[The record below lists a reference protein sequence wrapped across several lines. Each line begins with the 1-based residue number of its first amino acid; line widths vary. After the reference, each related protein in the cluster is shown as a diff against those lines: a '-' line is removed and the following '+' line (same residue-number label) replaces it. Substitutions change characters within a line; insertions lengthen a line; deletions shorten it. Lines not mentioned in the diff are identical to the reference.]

1 MIDPKRVGIQLFQVG
16 DTVRYSLDGARGI
29 VLKIEKNQC
38 HVIWEDYF
46 VSWEN
51 VDLLSKIKYLSK

>member
-1 MIDPKRVGIQLFQVG
+1 MIDPKRVGVTLFQVG
-16 DTVRYSLDGARGI
+16 DTVRYSLDGAKGI
-29 VLKIEKNQC
+29 VLKIDENQC

-51 VDLLSKIKYLSK
+51 FDLLSKIKSGNG